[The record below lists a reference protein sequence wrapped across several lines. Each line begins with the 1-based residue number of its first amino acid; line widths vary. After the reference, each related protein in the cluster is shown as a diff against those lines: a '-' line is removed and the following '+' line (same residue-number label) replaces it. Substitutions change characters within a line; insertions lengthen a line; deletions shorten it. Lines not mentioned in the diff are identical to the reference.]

1 MKYILFFLLYAVGNI
16 INLQIIGTLTL
27 TDLLIFILFI
37 VQLIRGKVYK
47 TICSERALLY
57 ITKLY
62 IVLFFIQ
69 FFAEILVDNEINNML
84 KGLAVTVFSFIKIP
98 ILWSIIIKEKNNI
111 LWLFLFTCIANF
123 LAIDNEDAVTAADV
137 MSGESFSFFKFK
149 IAPLIGEALV
159 IWTLIRKRSYDFI
172 LFILAGIFCIVL
184 GARSTGLIIFLT
196 GAVAFFFI
204 NNKKIEKKIL
214 IKWSIIGSILCYGLF
229 VVYVNAVLSGD
240 IIGGN
245 SSFQIRNARNPYNP
259 LYVLLSGRTES
270 PASIAAIA
278 DSPIIGWGAWAKDP
292 NWKYHI
298 IQMQFQNEK
307 FNPMRVG
314 ANIIPAHSV
323 VLQTG
328 VNNGIFALIVI
339 FMIIYFFIKKG
350 VISLNK
356 NNPYLY
362 LVLYCIFQLIWNGLF
377 SPLNHFRVSFPIYF
391 ICCFYSYKFMRYQLK
406 KQKEKTIKTISNEQ

>member
-1 MKYILFFLLYAVGNI
+1 MKYIIFFFVYAIGNI

-37 VQLIRGKVYK
+37 IQLIRGKVYK
-47 TICSERALLY
+47 TICSERAFQY

-62 IVLFFIQ
+62 ITLFFIQ
-69 FFAEILVDNEINNML
+69 FFTEILVNNEINNML

-111 LWLFLFTCIANF
+111 LWLFLFTCIVNF

-159 IWTLIRKRSYDFI
+159 ILTLIRKRSYDFI
-172 LFILAGIFCIVL
+172 LFIIAGIFCIVL
-184 GARSTGLIIFLT
+184 GARSTGLMIFLT
-196 GAVAFFFI
+196 GATAFFFI
-204 NNKKIEKKIL
+204 NNKKIEKKVL
-214 IKWSIIGSILCYGLF
+214 IKWSIIGSIVCYGLF

-278 DSPIIGWGAWAKDP
+278 DSPIIGWGAWAEDP
-292 NWKYHI
+292 NLKYHI
-298 IQMQFQNEK
+298 IQMQFQDEK
-307 FNPMRVG
+307 LDPSWGEV
-314 ANIIPAHSV
+314 NIIPAHSV

-328 VNNGIFALIVI
+328 VNNGIFAMIVI

-350 VISLNK
+350 AISLNK

-377 SPLNHFRVSFPIYF
+377 SPLNHFRASFPIYF

-406 KQKEKTIKTISNEQ
+406 KQKEKKLQKQ